1 MCWALLVVVDNLPD
15 GKVMPEKFLFGRR
28 PLVPLCGKDIK
39 IIIGEPIE
47 FDLQSLKQTAKTVSR
62 ESSIP
67 SLGWP
72 NAIPDGLD
80 EAAQKWLYI
89 NISDQIRTVMERLRN
104 FGVTLKRFKIQLSTV
119 CFTMMLTVT
128 KEAIPRS
135 PSGLSAPLDEQN
147 KNPPSIIGKLRVML
161 SPKKSEKNPTTLL
174 RVPTGSNLSRLSTS
188 SSITS
193 GRREMERVFR
203 YFDENGDGKIS
214 PAELRSRMR
223 TAGEELSPED
233 AEAVVASS
241 DSDGDGLL
249 CYDDFVRLVDV
260 EGEEEKARSLREAFG
275 VYEMEG
281 RGCIT
286 PKSLQQALRKLGE
299 SRTNKECAAMI
310 RRFDLNGDGVLSFD
324 EFRIM
329 ML

>member
-1 MCWALLVVVDNLPD
+1 
-15 GKVMPEKFLFGRR
+15 
-28 PLVPLCGKDIK
+28 
-39 IIIGEPIE
+39 
-47 FDLQSLKQTAKTVSR
+47 
-62 ESSIP
+62 
-67 SLGWP
+67 
-72 NAIPDGLD
+72 
-80 EAAQKWLYI
+80 
-89 NISDQIRTVMERLRN
+89 
-104 FGVTLKRFKIQLSTV
+104 
-119 CFTMMLTVT
+119 MMLTVT
-128 KEAIPRS
+128 KEAIPSS
-135 PSGLSAPLDEQN
+135 PCFSSAPLDEQS

-161 SPKKSEKNPTTLL
+161 WPKKPEKKPTTLL
-174 RVPTGSNLSRLSTS
+174 RVPTGSTLTRLSTS
-188 SSITS
+188 SRSS
-193 GRREMERVFR
+193 GRELEQVFR

-249 CYDDFVRLVDV
+249 GYDDFVRLVGE
-260 EGEEEKARSLREAFG
+260 EGEEEKALSLREAFG

-286 PKSLQQALRKLGE
+286 PKSLKRALRALGE
-299 SRTNKECAAMI
+299 SRTTKECMAMI